1 MLVLSRKLNEK
12 ILLPGTKTAIQI
24 VAIKSGVVR
33 LGIEA
38 PPEVVVLREEVPDRR
53 TEWAAPTAPAP
64 AEAAPARPAAL
75 TATRLRNAREDLAL
89 LRRQLQAGLL
99 QEAETTLDKLDV
111 EIGQMRVKVEK
122 EPDPATPP
130 RSVPR
135 KTR

>member
-1 MLVLSRKLNEK
+1 M
-12 ILLPGTKTAIQI
+12 KTAIQI

-53 TEWAAPTAPAP
+53 TEWAVPTAPPP
-64 AEAAPARPAAL
+64 AEAPARPPSL
-75 TATRLRNAREDLAL
+75 SATRLRNARADLAL

-111 EIGQMRVKVEK
+111 EIGQLRVKVEK
-122 EPDPATPP
+122 EPDPATP
-130 RSVPR
+130 RSLPR